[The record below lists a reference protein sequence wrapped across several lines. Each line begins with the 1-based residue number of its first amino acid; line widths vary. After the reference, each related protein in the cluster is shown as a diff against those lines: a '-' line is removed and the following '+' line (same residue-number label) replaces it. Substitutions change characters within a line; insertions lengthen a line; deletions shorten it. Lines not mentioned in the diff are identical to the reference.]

1 MDSLSPIFTPSHFQD
16 DPILQMFLQSKENKD
31 LALDF
36 LNQEALMDDFKNDF
50 MSLYMHSLNAV
61 DNFFL
66 NELQKQAPP
75 LLAASPLK
83 DDGIPYIPAI
93 NQACY

>member
-1 MDSLSPIFTPSHFQD
+1 MDTLSLFTANNFQD

-36 LNQEALMDDFKNDF
+36 LNQESLMEDLKTEFTHF
-50 MSLYMHSLNAV
+50 YILSINAV

-66 NELQKQAPP
+66 NELQMESQ
-75 LLAASPLK
+75 SPLK
-83 DDGIPYIPAI
+83 VDSPIKQDGIR
-93 NQACY
+93 